1 MHFFCSR
8 VLNVINKASKFWN
21 HESNCAQAVACG
33 VLEYYD
39 QNDCLETVHNALL
52 GFGGGMGEKSICG
65 AVTGGL
71 AALGILMSKK
81 DLEKDDIS
89 DIFRKFKDTFNNKF
103 KTLNC
108 AEILSEFI
116 LPDGSIDIENPE
128 RRLRCTGTVE
138 LAASIVKEVLDE
150 SRINLLLKI

>member
-1 MHFFCSR
+1 MS
-8 VLNVINKASKFWN
+8 NVINEAAKYWN
-21 HESNCAQAVACG
+21 KESNCAQAVACG
-33 VLEYYD
+33 VLEYYNH
-39 QNDCLETVHNALL
+39 NDCLETIHNALL

-108 AEILSEFI
+108 GEILSEFV

-128 RRLRCTGTVE
+128 RRLTCTEALE

-150 SRINLLLKI
+150 SKINLLLKI